1 MVFENKKGIVTHPA
15 MLFVIA
21 FIIGVVVTILWAQQY
36 IAVPFPFC
44 GR

>member
-1 MVFENKKGIVTHPA
+1 MAILRNRKGFVTHPA

-21 FIIGVVVTILWAQQY
+21 FILGVVLTILWAKQY

-44 GR
+44 